1 MPELRASIDP
11 PNYVVSDMGD
21 VYSLHNGR
29 YGPTRTVPKLLTPQT
44 YKNDGRRYVQLI
56 DQSRRRVIRK
66 VATMV
71 LEAFTGPCPP
81 GLEILHNNGNPADDR
96 LENLRWGTHKENME
110 DREKHGRTA
119 RGERNGRYKLSPEQV
134 RDIRTL
140 TPTVAALK
148 HGISP
153 QYAAYIIKRKY
164 RAEVT

>member
-1 MPELRASIDP
+1 MLFAILWQSLIGAKSMPELRASIDP

-44 YKNDGRRYVQLI
+44 YK
-56 DQSRRRVIRK
+56 
-66 VATMV
+66 
-71 LEAFTGPCPP
+71 
-81 GLEILHNNGNPADDR
+81 PADDR